1 VSKALFAT
9 RAVNCTAVPIPLVR
23 PLEGRYD
30 ARPKRRL
37 QACGSRSHASER
49 VEVWRFGGVV
59 LGYDGERWG
68 MGYRAYKST
77 TAKAWPLA
85 TS

>member
-1 VSKALFAT
+1 
-9 RAVNCTAVPIPLVR
+9 
-23 PLEGRYD
+23 
-30 ARPKRRL
+30 
-37 QACGSRSHASER
+37 
-49 VEVWRFGGVV
+49 VWRFGGVV